1 MNPEMSLNWDCINGR
16 SSSSTEISVRTNK
29 DEWRRIKDDCFS
41 VDLKNQLTRNHK
53 CLCNFH
59 VFCERTQSIF
69 LAVVSADQRKWS
81 CLVENPF
88 GDSETNAIQV
98 ELDFWI
104 SCLAFEKRRFISLT
118 CDRNV
123 VKRFLLESPLIDI
136 ASFFRFCLSHHLDWC
151 PKQQCVRWVWRS
163 SRPESDRHRRLR
175 RWWEQPV
182 RKRPE
187 SKVKCGIT

>member
-1 MNPEMSLNWDCINGR
+1 MGEAALRRRFPWEL
-16 SSSSTEISVRTNK
+16 TNTND
-29 DEWRRIKDDCFS
+29 DE
-41 VDLKNQLTRNHK
+41 LKMI
-53 CLCNFH
+53 
-59 VFCERTQSIF
+59 VFQSISRISWHGIINVCATSTCF
-69 LAVVSADQRKWS
+69 VNEPKVFFSLLFPRINESEDV
-81 CLVENPF
+81 LVENPF